1 MFYYTCNLSALTNYT
16 STEMICECWIFMC
29 IYVLNWTVRW
39 KLKSVTFCS
48 ADSDQVIDTGL
59 FILRDKPDED
69 GNVLIT
75 FTRHRDAKGVS
86 KTLSYYLIWCILCTY
101 IFMIKCLLWKYLVL
115 IWFLFISLFV
125 VGRQA
130 LFNNI
135 WSQMSKYFIFR
146 NMEWNV
152 LWTQETTASFPS
164 QQDLVS
170 KNERAILQALQN
182 CYNSKMEN
190 IL

>member
-1 MFYYTCNLSALTNYT
+1 MTDWFFLDTTEYHILASLHIQFMLMFYYTCNLSAFTNDT
-16 STEMICECWIFMC
+16 CTEMICECWIFMC

-86 KTLSYYLIWCILCTY
+86 KTLQLLFDLMYSLYIYFHDQMPPVKISSVNLI
-101 IFMIKCLLWKYLVL
+101 
-115 IWFLFISLFV
+115 FIYKFV
-125 VGRQA
+125 RC
-130 LFNNI
+130 
-135 WSQMSKYFIFR
+135 R
-146 NMEWNV
+146 
-152 LWTQETTASFPS
+152 
-164 QQDLVS
+164 
-170 KNERAILQALQN
+170 
-182 CYNSKMEN
+182 
-190 IL
+190 

>member
-1 MFYYTCNLSALTNYT
+1 MYLYPVHVNVLLHIYNLSAFTYDT

-86 KTLSYYLIWCILCTY
+86 KTLQLLFDLMYSLYIYLNDQMPPMKISSVNL
-101 IFMIKCLLWKYLVL
+101 IFIYK
-115 IWFLFISLFV
+115 FV
-125 VGRQA
+125 RC
-130 LFNNI
+130 
-135 WSQMSKYFIFR
+135 S
-146 NMEWNV
+146 
-152 LWTQETTASFPS
+152 
-164 QQDLVS
+164 
-170 KNERAILQALQN
+170 
-182 CYNSKMEN
+182 
-190 IL
+190 